1 MLEKLLLFF
10 LKLMPKPIKEF
21 FYKNESVLRYCY
33 YGAWTTVVSVITKII
48 GKEIIL
54 VCGHSMKEVFFNT
67 LNTTVSWIITVAF
80 AFVVNKKYVFN
91 SETKTKSGLLYE
103 IGTFFGARFATYFLE
118 VLIMDISVA
127 VLGFNYYVMTVLSQF
142 LILAINYVFSKLVV
156 FRKGKSDTNTEK
168 IKSEDIV

>member
-10 LKLMPKPIKEF
+10 LKLMPEPIKKF

-33 YGAWTTVVSVITKII
+33 YGAWTTVVSIITKII
-48 GKEIIL
+48 GKEIIH
-54 VCGHSMKEVFFNT
+54 VFGHSMEEIFFNT

-118 VLIMDISVA
+118 VLIMDISVSA
-127 VLGFNYYVMTVLSQF
+127 FKLNYYVMTVLSQV

-156 FRKGKSDTNTEK
+156 FKKGKKDTDTEK
-168 IKSEDIV
+168 NKSESIV